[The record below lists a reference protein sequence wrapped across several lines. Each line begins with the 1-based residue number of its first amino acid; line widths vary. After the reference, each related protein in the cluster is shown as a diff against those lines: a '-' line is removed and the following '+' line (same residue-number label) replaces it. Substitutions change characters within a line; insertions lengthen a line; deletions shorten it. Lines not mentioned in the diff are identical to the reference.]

1 MIIKSKEKSYLVI
14 PIEEIFDEIDKL
26 ETEIIV
32 RGYKKESEL
41 YKIGMIRINQLNQIL
56 HKYSF

>member
-1 MIIKSKEKSYLVI
+1 MLIIKDDV
-14 PIEEIFDEIDKL
+14 PIEKL
-26 ETEIIV
+26 EKL
-32 RGYKKESEL
+32 GFKYKKESEL